1 MHLTRHLSAL
11 IKPPIFPLLS
21 LIVGA
26 VGFGMLAIAL
36 EKSGFDDPT
45 LLRWTLV
52 LTGLFISVFILT
64 VLDYQQYLSR
74 NSTIGFSG
82 AAPKQPTDRQEELY
96 QTYLSQIVELVMIDK
111 IRSAES
117 NNGRT
122 VANRVTLDTLKLLD
136 ETHKGLLVQFLHEVN
151 LVTTAEDT
159 QPIVHL
165 ENSDLVRAKL
175 NEAQLAGIAL
185 VGAEMM
191 LANLQGADL
200 RDATLD
206 GTNLT
211 WAILTWSNLQRASL
225 IETILI
231 GANLQRANLV
241 QAKLTGADI
250 RGAKLTWADMVLATV
265 TDADL
270 RGADLRGANM
280 DRANLNGANLCG
292 AELERADLRGARL
305 RGALLEG
312 AKINSTTKFDEQTI
326 LPDGSRWSQT
336 VDMATY
342 THPQPDHLE

>member
-1 MHLTRHLSAL
+1 MRLMKYVSAI
-11 IKPPIFPLLS
+11 IKPPFFPILS
-21 LIVGA
+21 LMTGA

-36 EKSGFDDPT
+36 QQSGFDDPA
-45 LLRWTLV
+45 LLRWTVV

-64 VLDYQQYLSR
+64 VLDYQRYLSQ
-74 NSTIGFSG
+74 NGMTGFRG
-82 AAPKQPTDRQEELY
+82 TGPEKGTNRQESLY

-111 IRSAES
+111 IRSDDS

-122 VANRVTLDTLKLLD
+122 VANRVTLDTLKMLD

-151 LVTTAEDT
+151 LVTTIDDT

-175 NEAQLAGIAL
+175 NEAQLAGISL

-191 LANLQGADL
+191 LASLQGANL
-200 RDATLD
+200 RDSTLD

-211 WAILTWSNLQRASL
+211 WAILTWVNLQRASL

-241 QAKLTGADI
+241 QSKLTGADM
-250 RGAKLTWADMVLATV
+250 RGAKLTWADMVLATA

-292 AELERADLRGARL
+292 ADLERADLRGARL
-305 RGALLEG
+305 RGALLED
-312 AKINSTTKFDEQTI
+312 AKIDSSTKFDEQTI

-336 VDMATY
+336 VDMSIFTN
-342 THPQPDHLE
+342 PLSNQVG